1 MSAVVEI
8 ELKELNDGGTSMF
21 IKFYNKNA
29 TKVEFKAATNLIN
42 FISTGA
48 VDSGAEEVFSQDL
61 ERPNPVTNGKN

>member
-1 MSAVVEI
+1 
-8 ELKELNDGGTSMF
+8 MF

-61 ERPNPVTNGKN
+61 VRTNPVTNGKN

>member
-1 MSAVVEI
+1 MSAIIEL

-61 ERPNPVTNGKN
+61 VRTNPVTNGKN